1 MGFHLLSPQAAET
14 LFARSLAA
22 AEVAPRFFENGAGA
36 LASIYQQVKRYNAAE
51 GSSLQVAASHSRLAC
66 RNHLRPKEPPV
77 MAKRLFKLLFSLI
90 LTVATVLSNLANGQ
104 TVAQLQNR
112 WLTVSVRPSDGSFE
126 IRGAGLRDPVL
137 TARVGAEINHQ
148 WILSTDYST
157 HEIATSTFHDALGDG
172 HQIEVSFKGLADKPD
187 LKYWLQLYNDRPYG
201 NVQVQIENTGRE
213 PIRIESIR
221 TLDVIGEPRVNLG
234 GPENADRVLSDS
246 YSEDRP
252 PVHIYDLGKAPT
264 YLGED
269 DLGKELSDLHLGVGS
284 QLIYNRQ
291 SRLSLLLAALTS
303 DRWLTILSLHTAQ
316 ASGGIGISSY
326 TVDSTGTTEILKKE
340 SLRHDSASDQIEL
353 SLPLSPGKQMFSEKL
368 AFSVSQDYH
377 AQLESY
383 GEAIRLLHN
392 ARIPSAAPWGW
403 WSWTAYYFGLSQ
415 GTALSNAQWLAQN
428 LKELGFDYFH
438 IDDGYS
444 YSDGEYTTANA
455 ALFPDG
461 MRQLGHEI
469 CHLGLNFALW
479 TAPFRVSQRAWVHE
493 NHPEWLVHNAQGTP
507 IQIGFVESS
516 RDPLYVLDAT
526 HPGAQDYLRSTYK
539 TLTREWGVRYIKLDF
554 MDDTAIEGFRYQPD
568 VTALETQRI
577 GLQIIRDAVG
587 NDVLLDKDGSAMLNT
602 VGLTELGRT
611 STDTGHS
618 FQDEKQ
624 DATGI
629 AARYYMNN
637 NFYVADPDAFMIA
650 QHFVTDQTWPQ
661 SKTPLT
667 LDDAEVSI
675 TLAAV
680 AGGMFE
686 IGDDLPTLG
695 AEPDRLNLVRNA
707 DLLEMVR
714 LRTAVRPL
722 DLMTYS
728 ADDEQPSI
736 FLLHEDKHQSVL
748 AVFNWTEHLR
758 SHELKL
764 EELGLTSKN
773 SFTASDVFHPDRQV
787 APSGGILRIDD
798 QAPHS
803 VRLIKIIDT
812 SSPADT
818 LSVSLQA
825 PSEAQ
830 LGATVHVSA
839 AVAAD
844 SAPALAY
851 HWEFGDGISAQG
863 PSADHVY
870 TWNGVYQIVLK
881 VDGLNGVSATQNAS
895 ITVQGTIKTT
905 YDIEHASRFKE
916 R

>member
-1 MGFHLLSPQAAET
+1 MSMK
-14 LFARSLAA
+14 
-22 AEVAPRFFENGAGA
+22 RFYKPA
-36 LASIYQQVKRYNAAE
+36 LAVIFVLIAVFSYSADEN
-51 GSSLQVAASHSRLAC
+51 VA
-66 RNHLRPKEPPV
+66 
-77 MAKRLFKLLFSLI
+77 
-90 LTVATVLSNLANGQ
+90 
-104 TVAQLQNR
+104 QNR
-112 WLTVSVRPSDGSFE
+112 WLTVSVRTSDGSFE

-148 WILSTDYST
+148 WVLSTDYPK
-157 HEIATSTFHDALGDG
+157 HQIAASTFHDALGDG
-172 HQIEVSFKGLADKPD
+172 HQIDVSFTGLADKPN
-187 LKYWLQLYNDRPYG
+187 LKYSLQLYNDRSYG
-201 NVQVQIENTGRE
+201 SVQVQVDNTGQA
-213 PIRIESIR
+213 PISIESIR
-221 TLDVIGEPRVNLG
+221 NLDVIGDPRVSLG
-234 GPENADRVLSDS
+234 APENADRVLSDS

-269 DLGKELSDLHLGVGS
+269 DLGKDLSNLHLAVGS

-291 SRLSLLLAALTS
+291 SKFSLLLAALTS
-303 DRWLTILSLHTAQ
+303 DRWLTILNLHTAQ
-316 ASGGIGISSY
+316 AKGGIGISSY
-326 TVDSTGTTEILKKE
+326 TVDSTGTTEIVKKE
-340 SLRHDSASDQIEL
+340 SLRHDPASDQIAL
-353 SLPLSPGKQMFSEKL
+353 SLPLSPGKQISSERL

-377 AQLESY
+377 AQLENY

-392 ARIPSAAPWGW
+392 VRMPSAAPWGW

-415 GTALSNAQWLAQN
+415 GTALSNAQWLSQN
-428 LKELGFDYFH
+428 LKQLGFDYFH

-461 MRQLGHEI
+461 MRQLGHKI
-469 CHLGLNFALW
+469 CNLGLKFALW
-479 TAPFRVSQRAWVHE
+479 TAPFRVSQRAWVYEH
-493 NHPEWLVHNAQGTP
+493 HPEWLVHNAEGKP

-526 HPGAQDYLRSTYK
+526 HPGAQEYLRDTYK

-568 VTALETQRI
+568 VTALEAQRI

-611 STDTGHS
+611 SADTGHS
-618 FQDEKQ
+618 FEDEKQ

-637 NFYVADPDAFMIA
+637 NFYVADPDAFMVA

-667 LDDAEVSI
+667 LDEAEVSI
-675 TLAAV
+675 TLAAI

-707 DLLEMVR
+707 DLLDMVR
-714 LRTAVRPL
+714 LRRAAQPL

-728 ADDEQPSI
+728 SEDEQPSI
-736 FLLHEDKHQSVL
+736 FLLHEDKRQSVL
-748 AVFNWTEHLR
+748 AVFNWTDHPR
-758 SHELKL
+758 PHELKL

-773 SFTASDVFHPDRQV
+773 SFTPSDVFHQDRQV
-787 APSGGILRIDD
+787 ALSGGILRIDK
-798 QAPHS
+798 QVPHS
-803 VRLIKIIDT
+803 VRLIKIVD
-812 SSPADT
+812 SSVPPST
-818 LSVSLQA
+818 PSVSLQA
-825 PSEAQ
+825 PSQAQ
-830 LGATVHVSA
+830 LGATVRVSA

-851 HWEFGDGISAQG
+851 HWEFGDGISAEG

-870 TWNGVYQIVLK
+870 TRNGVYKIVMK
-881 VDGLNGVSATQNAS
+881 VDGLDGASATQSSS

-905 YDIEHASRFKE
+905 YDIEHSRRYE
-916 R
+916 EH